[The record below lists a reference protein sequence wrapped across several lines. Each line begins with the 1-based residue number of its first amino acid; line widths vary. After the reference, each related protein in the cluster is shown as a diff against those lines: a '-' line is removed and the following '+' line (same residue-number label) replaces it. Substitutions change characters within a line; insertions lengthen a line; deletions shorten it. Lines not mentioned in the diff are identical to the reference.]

1 MKSLCQKR
9 FLGAESLGE
18 KYMGEKY
25 VQEEFLGEK
34 YLGEKSVGE
43 KSLGENRVR
52 RDAGFRAPF
61 LRSCYA
67 QISFLIAR
75 HPAF

>member
-1 MKSLCQKR
+1 MKSI
-9 FLGAESLGE
+9 
-18 KYMGEKY
+18 
-25 VQEEFLGEK
+25 
-34 YLGEKSVGE
+34 LGEKSVGE

-52 RDAGFRAPF
+52 RDAGFRAPLF

-67 QISFLIAR
+67 QISFLIVR

>member
-1 MKSLCQKR
+1 
-9 FLGAESLGE
+9 
-18 KYMGEKY
+18 MGKKY
-25 VQEEFLGEK
+25 VQEEFLGEESLGEK
-34 YLGEKSVGE
+34 YMGEKSVGE

>member
-1 MKSLCQKR
+1 M
-9 FLGAESLGE
+9 GE
-18 KYMGEKY
+18 KYVKEEFLGEASLREMY
-25 VQEEFLGEK
+25 VQEEFLGEECVDEK
-34 YLGEKSVGE
+34 YMCE
-43 KSLGENRVR
+43 KSLGENRVRR

-67 QISFLIAR
+67 QISFLIVR